1 MVANLGRTLEGITSR
16 MTYGQMRR
24 AIATKDVTVASALL
38 PENREGCYDE
48 ATRTIL
54 IDRTMTY
61 TQKRCALMHELVHW
75 VHADNSCM
83 QRFELRTRRETALNL
98 INPVEYVNA
107 EVIYDDDIYQIAC
120 ELDVTL
126 RVVKDY
132 QQVLAHPTK
141 RRYPEYDWSNTNI
154 TA

>member
-1 MVANLGRTLEGITSR
+1 MRKRVAMVANLGRTLEGITST

-24 AIATKDVTVASALL
+24 AISTKDVTVASALL

-61 TQKRCALMHELVHW
+61 TQKRCALMHELIHW
-75 VHADNSCM
+75 VHADISREDRIE
-83 QRFELRTRRETALNL
+83 QRTRRETALKL
-98 INPVEYVNA
+98 ISTIDYMSA
-107 EVIYDDDIYQIAC
+107 EFMYDGDIYQIAC
-120 ELDVTL
+120 ELDVTV

-132 QQVLAHPTK
+132 QQILAKHAPQQYLK
-141 RRYPEYDWSNTNI
+141 RG
-154 TA
+154 